1 MMVKLYV
8 NWENGTILNE
18 KQVQET
24 VNDEYYN
31 DATSYYS
38 FDQWLSENY
47 SYARVFDMTENE
59 KNVIRAKFMEEMK
72 KTAWQNFIT
81 DGYEEVSVEI

>member
-8 NWENGTILNE
+8 NWENGIILNE

-31 DATSYYS
+31 SATSYDS

-47 SYARVFDMTENE
+47 SYARVFDMAEDE
-59 KNVIRAKFMEEMK
+59 KKVIRAKFMEEMK
-72 KTAWQNFIT
+72 ETAWQNFIA
-81 DGYEEVSVEI
+81 DGYEKVSVEI